1 MAISKKE
8 ENSIEQEEYENQQS
22 PTSNENQ
29 NQNGNHPRPFKKR
42 KKFDGPTPEPIDL
55 VKLKQKAIG
64 ELTELA
70 KSMGVENTNGL
81 KKQNLIFAILQSQ
94 SDCFHLCSVFSQS
107 TTRFATIWRN
117 SGRRNACV
125 TWASC
130 EVSKRTVVAPS

>member
-8 ENSIEQEEYENQQS
+8 EHSIDQEPQYENSQS
-22 PTSNENQ
+22 NTSNENQ
-29 NQNGNHPRPFKKR
+29 NANGNHPRSFKKR

-94 SDCFHLCSVFSQS
+94 SEKGE
-107 TTRFATIWRN
+107 R
-117 SGRRNACV
+117 
-125 TWASC
+125 
-130 EVSKRTVVAPS
+130 KR